1 MSIQIGIDLG
11 GTKIEIIAVDDRG
24 DILVRERRDTPDN
37 NYKKIVQV
45 TADLVNKVEGLL
57 GEKGTV
63 GVALPGALSLATGK
77 IKNSN
82 TTCMIGQAFDKDL
95 GETLNRVIRVNNDAN
110 CFTLS
115 EVIDGAAVGAEIV
128 FGVIL
133 GTGVGG
139 GIAIDGKIINGTN
152 SIAGEWGHN
161 PLPWPKEYE
170 LPGPDCYCGKQ
181 GCIET
186 FLSGP
191 GLMHDHEVSTN
202 EKLEPVEIVQQSR
215 GGNKTSI
222 STMGRYYD
230 RLARSLASIINVID
244 PDVIVLGG
252 GLSNIEEIY
261 EKIPELWEQYV
272 FSDRVDTK
280 IIPAKQGDSSGVR
293 GASWLWDSLLDIK
306 KGPIC

>member
-1 MSIQIGIDLG
+1 MSIRIGIDLG
-11 GTKIEIIAVDDRG
+11 GTKIEIIAIDNRG
-24 DILVRERRDTPDN
+24 DILIRERKKTPVASYN
-37 NYKKIVQV
+37 NIIQV
-45 TADLVNKVEGLL
+45 IANLVNSVEKQL

-63 GVALPGALSLATGK
+63 GVAVPGALSLATGK

-82 TTCMIGQAFDKDL
+82 TTCMIGQAFDKHL
-95 GETLNRVIRVNNDAN
+95 GEILNRVVRVNNDAN

-115 EVIDGAAVGAEIV
+115 EVIDGAAVGADIV

-139 GIAIDGKIINGTN
+139 GIAIDGKIINGLN

-161 PLPWPKEYE
+161 PLPWPEENE

-191 GLMHDHEVSTN
+191 GLMNDHKIITD
-202 EKLEPVEIVQQSR
+202 EKLEPQEIVRQSR
-215 GGNKTSI
+215 SDTKSTI
-222 STMGRYYD
+222 STMERYYD
-230 RLARSLASIINVID
+230 RLARALASVINIID

-252 GLSNIEEIY
+252 GLSNIKELYDE
-261 EKIPELWEQYV
+261 IPERWTQYV

-280 IIPAKQGDSSGVR
+280 LVAAKYGDSSGVR
-293 GASWLWDSLLDIK
+293 GASWLWDD
-306 KGPIC
+306 

>member
-1 MSIQIGIDLG
+1 MSIRIGIDLG

-24 DILVRERRDTPDN
+24 EILVCERQETPVN

-57 GEKGTV
+57 GEKGSV
-63 GVALPGALSLATGK
+63 GVAVPGALSLATGK

-82 TTCMIGQAFDKDL
+82 TVCMIGQPFDKNL
-95 GETLNRVIRVNNDAN
+95 GEILNRVVRVNNDAN

-115 EVIDGAAVGAEIV
+115 EVTDGAAEGADIV

-139 GIAIDGKIINGTN
+139 GIAIDGKIINGIN

-161 PLPWPKEYE
+161 PLPWPKKNE
-170 LPGPDCYCGKQ
+170 LPGPGCYCGKQ

-191 GLMHDHEVSTN
+191 GLRNDHRIITDV
-202 EKLEPVEIVQQSR
+202 KLEPLEIVQQSR
-215 GGNKTSI
+215 DGNK
-222 STMGRYYD
+222 STIPTMVRYYD
-230 RLARSLASIINVID
+230 RLARALASVINIID

-252 GLSNIEEIY
+252 GLSNIKELY
-261 EKIPELWEQYV
+261 EKIPELWPQYV

-280 IIPAKQGDSSGVR
+280 LVQAKHGDSSGVR
-293 GASWLWDSLLDIK
+293 GASWLWENQM
-306 KGPIC
+306 